1 MSSEFHKVKRKKVEI
16 KKKKKSKEAI
26 SKNFPN
32 LAKTINVQIQ
42 ETKKQVIQ
50 T

>member
-1 MSSEFHKVKRKKVEI
+1 MSSEFHKVRRKKVEI
-16 KKKKKSKEAI
+16 KKKSKETI
-26 SKNFPN
+26 TKNFPN
-32 LAKTINVQIQ
+32 FAKTINVQIQ